1 MQANILN
8 LLSFFKKNV
17 PEDGQTLQT
26 NSSSK
31 PANFAGANQA
41 LMKPLSHWLYINRLV
56 RNIPFYTLVFQ

>member
-41 LMKPLSHWLYINRLV
+41 LMKPLSHWL
-56 RNIPFYTLVFQ
+56 